1 MAKLITPY
9 VWSAITKDGEIFNQF
24 NESGTEN
31 SVKILEGKEIKEI
44 KLISLNTQKNN
55 FSLKINT
62 DKNEKFIKFWNR
74 SIVVGIHDENILEKA
89 SEVLGIKKNINGT
102 IVNFF
107 VVIPNLFYEP
117 IEVYCT
123 TEDDSEV

>member
-9 VWSAITKDGEIFNQF
+9 VWSAITKDDEIFNQF

-55 FSLKINT
+55 FSLKINA
-62 DKNEKFIKFWNR
+62 DKNEKFIKFWKR
-74 SIVVGIHDENILEKA
+74 SIVVGMNNENVLEKA
-89 SEVLGIKKNINGT
+89 SEVLGIKKNVNG
-102 IVNFF
+102 IIINFF
-107 VVIPNLFYEP
+107 VIIPNLFYEP
-117 IEVYCT
+117 IEIYCT
-123 TEDDSEV
+123 SEDDIDV